1 MASGSTRCPAVGSPI
16 QCKSSAVPLSS
27 NSDSKVSMSGS
38 GANRLPSG
46 HHREQ
51 GGRLPDGLQLL
62 AHRRLRQHLSQLG
75 QDLQMLLGRVL
86 GNQQHHQQ
94 PDRLTVRGTELDRV
108 LYPDDRRG
116 CPLQSAQAPVRY
128 RDSLAQAGRT
138 ELLAGHQ
145 AVEDSRRT
153 QSLIMLEYVSCTVQR
168 VALVVRLDV
177 QRDVRKRQQV
187 REQIHGR
194 STPFRSRLHS
204 FEQRTRNRDR
214 GYLRWATVL
223 PLSLPLLPT

>member
-1 MASGSTRCPAVGSPI
+1 MPITPTWKTGLSAARDQLKARNFEVNVIDLSIARKIPPDASLLIDVWPQTRFTA
-16 QCKSSAVPLSS
+16 A
-27 NSDSKVSMSGS
+27 
-38 GANRLPSG
+38 
-46 HHREQ
+46 EQ
-51 GGRLPDGLQLL
+51 QL
-62 AHRRLRQHLSQLG
+62 LRQHLSELG

-108 LYPDDRRG
+108 LYPDDRCG

-177 QRDVRKRQQV
+177 ERDVRKRQQV

-194 STPFRSRLHS
+194 STPFSSRLHS
-204 FEQRTRNRDR
+204 FEQRTRNRHR